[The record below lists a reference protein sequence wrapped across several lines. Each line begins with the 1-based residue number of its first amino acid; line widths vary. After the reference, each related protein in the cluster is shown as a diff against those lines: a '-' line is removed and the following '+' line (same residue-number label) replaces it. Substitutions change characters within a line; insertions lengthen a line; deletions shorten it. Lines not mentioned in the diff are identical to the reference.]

1 MSNHPWNTVAAELAK
16 LRTLPAVLV
25 TIAVTVV
32 VAAGL
37 GAALAAAPSDRP
49 LGAVDAALHAVDYA
63 QTGLLVLG
71 VLAVASEYAGSQ
83 ARTTL
88 TAVPGRLLLMAGK
101 VTAYLITGG
110 MTALL
115 TVAAALTGAMIV
127 HGGGLVR
134 DDGRLDSGG
143 PVGGGGSVGDDGPV
157 GGGGLAD
164 GAGLVNGGGLA
175 DGGGLVSGGGLVGG
189 EDVAVLLRAA
199 AYLVLIGLL
208 ALAVAALVRDAVA
221 ASAVVLALVLVLPP
235 VLAGVTSLAGYLPG
249 AAGARLY
256 QAGAGLSPFEGGLV
270 LGCWL
275 AAALAVAAISF
286 IRRDA

>member
-49 LGAVDAALHAVDYA
+49 LGAVGAALHAVDYA
-63 QTGLLVLG
+63 QAGLLVLG

-88 TAVPGRLLLMAGK
+88 TAVPGRLLLIAGK
-101 VTAYLITGG
+101 VTAYLIAAGV
-110 MTALL
+110 TALL

-127 HGGGLVR
+127 HGGG
-134 DDGRLDSGG
+134 
-143 PVGGGGSVGDDGPV
+143 P
-157 GGGGLAD
+157 
-164 GAGLVNGGGLA
+164 AG
-175 DGGGLVSGGGLVGG
+175 GGGLVGG

-275 AAALAVAAISF
+275 AAALAVATASF
-286 IRRDA
+286 VRRDA

>member
-49 LGAVDAALHAVDYA
+49 LGAVGAALRTVDYVQA
-63 QTGLLVLG
+63 GILVLG

-101 VTAYLITGG
+101 VTAYLIAAG

-127 HGGGLVR
+127 HGGGPV
-134 DDGRLDSGG
+134 DGDGRLDSGG
-143 PVGGGGSVGDDGPV
+143 PVGGDGAVAGGGAVV
-157 GGGGLAD
+157 GGGL
-164 GAGLVNGGGLA
+164 LR
-175 DGGGLVSGGGLVGG
+175 G

-221 ASAVVLALVLVLPP
+221 AAAVVLALVLVLPP

-270 LGCWL
+270 LGGWL
-275 AAALAVAAISF
+275 ALALAVAAVSF
-286 IRRDA
+286 VRRDA